1 MSIRDLI
8 VFDDDRVVK
17 NDQVSKSRYA
27 NRAETGKEPWRKG
40 VLGSEPSEA
49 QREVLRK
56 LAERAVPVE
65 LEDSE

>member
-27 NRAETGKEPWRKG
+27 NERLRKG
-40 VLGSEPSEA
+40 DLRSQPSEA

-56 LAERAVPVE
+56 LAERAAPVQ